1 MPYKFYHGRTGRIFN
16 IGKRAVGVEVTKQV
30 RLVFSVTNFVPLLS
44 PSLLFLPFFPLP
56 SNRVINKRIH
66 VRTEHINPSR
76 CREDFYAR
84 LKENK
89 AKRTRAHEEKRR
101 IQVE

>member
-1 MPYKFYHGRTGRIFN
+1 M
-16 IGKRAVGVEVTKQV
+16 
-30 RLVFSVTNFVPLLS
+30 
-44 PSLLFLPFFPLP
+44 
-56 SNRVINKRIH
+56 
-66 VRTEHINPSR
+66 RTEHINPSR

-101 IQVE
+101 IQVG